1 MILSLSCVMTGASHS
16 SLERWAILRE
26 IWDIGIN
33 NKERILQVKIIFKEK
48 IFITLEIAGHF
59 SVRVN

>member
-26 IWDIGIN
+26 ICDIGIN
-33 NKERILQVKIIFKEK
+33 NKERILQGKIIFKEK
-48 IFITLEIAGHF
+48 IFIT
-59 SVRVN
+59 